1 MKILKLRF
9 VALMAVLA
17 AIGSAC
23 SVDDAEPYCFSSY
36 FVSPKTVTG
45 ASTTTVN
52 TPLVLTVGYQPTRT
66 CAQFNRFVESAT
78 FPKDIQ
84 LRVDFVGCDC
94 PATNETRTQNYT
106 FTATTPGEYQLKFI
120 AENPENNIV
129 KTITVTAE

>member
-1 MKILKLRF
+1 MKILKVRF
-9 VALMAVLA
+9 TIALAVLA
-17 AIGSAC
+17 IIGSAC
-23 SVDDAEPYCFSSY
+23 SVDNDEAYCFSSY
-36 FVSPKTVTG
+36 FVSPQTVSG

-66 CAQFNRFVESAT
+66 CAQFNRFVESLT
-78 FPKDIQ
+78 YPREIQ
-84 LRVDFVGCDC
+84 LKVDYVGCDC
-94 PATNETRTQNYT
+94 PSTNETRTQNYT